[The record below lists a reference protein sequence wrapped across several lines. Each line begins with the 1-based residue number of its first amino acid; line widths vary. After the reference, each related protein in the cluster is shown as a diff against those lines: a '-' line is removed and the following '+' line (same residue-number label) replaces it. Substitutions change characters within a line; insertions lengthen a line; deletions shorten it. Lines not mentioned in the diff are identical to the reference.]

1 MFCNKCGAEL
11 EDGLKMCPSCGEQ
24 FGGDD
29 KKLKIAVTVLCILL
43 LAAVLTVVIVMSM
56 KNKNAEP
63 AKTDS
68 VSTTQETGDGEQ
80 TTEPAAQLSSVSYSV
95 SDDVLSADR
104 DQVVAKMGDYEM
116 TVAQLQLYY
125 WFQVYMYYENYQEY
139 IYYGYISLD
148 IMSPLDTQPCAEN
161 PNISW
166 QEYFLT
172 KALTTWRSYVVMNMM
187 ADAEGFELPADTM
200 ENMRADTLADAKE
213 EGFEDVDEY
222 VINMLRKDVG
232 SVVTVEDYWSYME
245 FVNRATSYFAMWYEK
260 ALPADAE
267 VEAYYTENEATLV
280 ANGQGKDAGN
290 IVDVRHILIMT
301 QNEDWAA
308 AEKKAN
314 EIYQQWLDGGA
325 TEELFAELAGTYTED
340 SGSATTGGLYTDVVS
355 GQMVE
360 VFNDWIMDDS
370 RQPGDSA
377 VLKADYHYQG
387 YHIMYFVSGEPVWK
401 QAVQQALIT
410 EKSTAMVQDS
420 LEKWPIEKVEENLK
434 LGTPAFE

>member
-56 KNKNAEP
+56 KNKSAEL
-63 AKTDS
+63 AKTESATVAVTEATADAD
-68 VSTTQETGDGEQ
+68 ETGAEF
-80 TTEPAAQLSSVSYSV
+80 TSVSYSV
-95 SDDVLSADR
+95 SDDVLNADR
-104 DQVVAKMGDYEM
+104 DQVVARMGDYEM

-148 IMSPLDTQPCAEN
+148 ILSPLDAQPCAEN
-161 PNISW
+161 PEISW
-166 QEYFLT
+166 QEYFLN
-172 KALTTWRSYVVMNMM
+172 KAMTTWRSYVVMNMM
-187 ADAEGFELPADTM
+187 ADAEGFQLPADTM
-200 ENMRADTLADAKE
+200 DNMRADTLLDAQAA
-213 EGFEDVDEY
+213 GFEDVDTY
-222 VINMLRKDVG
+222 VINMLKKDVG
-232 SVVTVEDYWSYME
+232 SVVTTEDYWSYME
-245 FVNRATSYFAMWYEK
+245 FVNRATSYFAKWYEE
-260 ALPADAE
+260 ATPADE
-267 VEAYYTENEATLV
+267 DIEAYYAANEETLV

-290 IVDVRHILIMT
+290 IVDVRHILVMT
-301 QNEDWAA
+301 QDEDWAT

-314 EIYQQWLDGGA
+314 EIYREWQDGGA
-325 TEELFAELAGTYTED
+325 TEELFAELAGKYTED
-340 SGSATTGGLYTDVVS
+340 GGSATNGGLYTEVQA

-370 RQPGDSA
+370 RQHGDSA

-387 YHIMYFVSGEPVWK
+387 YHIMYFVSGKPVWK
-401 QAVQQALIT
+401 QAVQQAIIT
-410 EKSTAMVQDS
+410 EKSTELVQGS
-420 LEKWPIEKVEENLK
+420 LEQWPIEKIEENLK

>member
-56 KNKNAEP
+56 KNKKAEP
-63 AKTDS
+63 AKTETATVAVTEGTVETD
-68 VSTTQETGDGEQ
+68 ETGAEI
-80 TTEPAAQLSSVSYSV
+80 SSVSYSV

-104 DQVVAKMGDYEM
+104 DQVVARMGDYEM
-116 TVAQLQLYY
+116 TVAELQLYY

-148 IMSPLDTQPCAEN
+148 VTAPLDTQACAEN

-187 ADAEGFELPADTM
+187 ADAEGFQLPADTM
-200 ENMRADTLADAKE
+200 DNMRADTLLDAQAA
-213 EGFEDVDEY
+213 GFEDVDDY
-222 VINMLRKDVG
+222 VINMLKKDVG
-232 SVVTVEDYWSYME
+232 SVVTAADYWSYME
-245 FVNRATSYFAMWYEK
+245 FVNRATSYFAKWYEE
-260 ALPADAE
+260 ATPTEAE
-267 VEAYYTENEATLV
+267 IEAYYTENEATLV

-314 EIYQQWLDGGA
+314 EIYQEWQDGGA
-325 TEELFAELAGTYTED
+325 TEELFAELAGKYTED
-340 SGSATTGGLYTDVVS
+340 GGSATTGGLYTEVQA

-401 QAVQQALIT
+401 QAAQQALIT
-410 EKSTAMVQDS
+410 EKSTELVQGS
-420 LEKWPIEKVEENLK
+420 LEQWPIEKIEENLK